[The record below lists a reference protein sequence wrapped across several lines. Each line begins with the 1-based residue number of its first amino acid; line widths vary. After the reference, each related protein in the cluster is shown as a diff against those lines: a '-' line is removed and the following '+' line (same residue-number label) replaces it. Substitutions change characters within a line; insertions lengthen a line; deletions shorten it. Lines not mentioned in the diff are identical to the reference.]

1 MITLCM
7 NRIFVILESFQSIK
21 STKII
26 ATNVKTQI
34 KLQHQDYS
42 NGK

>member
-1 MITLCM
+1 MTLGMNKIFIT
-7 NRIFVILESFQSIK
+7 LESFQNIK

-26 ATNVKTQI
+26 ATNMKTQI
-34 KLQHQDYS
+34 KLQHQDYR